1 MSFIATSPELSA
13 YEPPPSTNHAHVVV
27 FDSGVGGLSICQ
39 ALCQQWP
46 ELTIRYLMDNAAFP
60 YGLQQDGELLERVLR
75 LCSGAVARWQ
85 PDLIVM
91 ACNTAS
97 TLTLPTLREHLTI
110 PVIGVVPAIKV
121 AAKASNGRPI
131 GLLAT
136 PATVNRPYIDD
147 LINAFAPDLTVRKLG
162 SEALV
167 RWAESRV
174 RSPHSGAA
182 STGNDAVCDVHTLE
196 AIHDHLDGWLH
207 TPEPL
212 SHVVLG
218 CTHFPLLTASLH
230 TLWPHIHWV
239 DSTEA
244 IAKRM
249 CDVLS
254 QRESPTPT
262 DISLTSGFHLYQTHM
277 DDDVNALVAFI
288 GRFTKVM
295 SYQGF

>member
-1 MSFIATSPELSA
+1 MSLATTSPELSDQSSA
-13 YEPPPSTNHAHVVV
+13 LTKHAHVVV

-60 YGLQQDGELLERVLR
+60 YGVQQDSALLERVLA
-75 LCSGAVARWQ
+75 LCSDAVARWQ
-85 PDLIVM
+85 PDLIIM

-97 TLTLPTLREHLTI
+97 TLTLPTLRKHLTI

-121 AAKASNGRPI
+121 AAKASNGHPI

-147 LINAFAPDLTVRKLG
+147 LINAFAPDIPVRKLG

-167 RWAESRV
+167 RWAEAWV
-174 RSPHSGAA
+174 RWAA
-182 STGNDAVCDVHTLE
+182 CDDANTDNTVCDAPTLA
-196 AIHDHLDGWLH
+196 AIHDHLDDWLH

-218 CTHFPLLTASLH
+218 CTHFPLLTTSLQE
-230 TLWPHIHWV
+230 LWPHIHWV
-239 DSTEA
+239 DSTDA

-249 CDVLS
+249 CDLLS
-254 QRESPTPT
+254 QRDAPVSGGTALPC
-262 DISLTSGFHLYQTHM
+262 GFHLYQTHM
-277 DDDVNALVAFI
+277 DDDVSVLVAFI
-288 GRFTKVM
+288 ARFSNVL
-295 SYQGF
+295 SYQKF